1 MSALDILAMA
11 TGAFV
16 VMVTL
21 MLPYYQRVLQAE
33 ADTADIR
40 VAEEVAKAELSALEE
55 ETAATRTRAGQ
66 IRSELDAAAA
76 RKAGLEEQI
85 AEITREVGRLTAAAS
100 RPVAPRISKT
110 PLQTTVADRLDV
122 VFVVDTTHSMRP
134 ALKDLSRSLQGIVRV
149 LQRLVPSVRVGVVS
163 YTDRDTGYPPVNA
176 LGLTDTGT
184 SLSRVQ
190 GFVQS
195 LQPPP
200 RGSRTLDE
208 DVELGL
214 ARAISMSWRPD
225 AVKVILIIGDAQPH
239 PQDRAHTLSMA
250 TRFRNAGRKAA
261 VSSLYVSTKSSR
273 RAGEAARPFFRRL
286 AQAGGGRF
294 NDHTGQMFESVI
306 LSVLVDP

>member
-85 AEITREVGRLTAAAS
+85 AEITREVGRLTAAAR
-100 RPVAPRISKT
+100 RPQAPRISKT

-134 ALKDLSRSLQGIVRV
+134 ALRDLSRSLQGIVRV

-163 YTDRDTGYPPVNA
+163 YTDRDTGYPPVSA
-176 LGLTDTGT
+176 LGLTDTRA

-214 ARAISMSWRPD
+214 ARALSMTWRPD
-225 AVKVILIIGDAQPH
+225 AVKVILVIGDAQPH
-239 PQDRAHTLSMA
+239 PQDRARTLSMA
-250 TRFRNAGRKAA
+250 TRFGRGRKAA

-273 RAGEAARPFFRRL
+273 RAGDSARPFFRRL
-286 AQAGGGRF
+286 AQAGSGQF

-306 LSVLVDP
+306 LSVLVD